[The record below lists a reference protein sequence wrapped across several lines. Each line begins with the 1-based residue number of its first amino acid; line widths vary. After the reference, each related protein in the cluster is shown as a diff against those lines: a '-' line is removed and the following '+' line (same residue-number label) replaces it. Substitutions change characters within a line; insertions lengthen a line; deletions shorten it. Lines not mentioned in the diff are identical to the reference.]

1 MNMNVAFIGQS
12 VSWGIKFAHA
22 HVPCACKK
30 AFKTCVQK
38 GFQNV
43 RAMCVRAAV
52 IYVCD
57 VRSQF
62 RTFWGKKGP
71 VLDFFS

>member
-1 MNMNVAFIGQS
+1 MYFDEYEC
-12 VSWGIKFAHA
+12 GIYWTICELGDKIR
-22 HVPCACKK
+22 
-30 AFKTCVQK
+30 TCTRAMRVQK